1 MLKTGTLTL
10 YDENDNDLN
19 IDMSVTQIL
28 TIVRILGIRQNNNN
42 DISSISCFGDLGLA
56 EINEKILNKYPDLFG
71 TTKRSPWQK
80 KKRGITKYEYGKF

>member
-19 IDMSVTQIL
+19 IDLSVTQIL
-28 TIVRILGIRQNNNN
+28 TIVRILGIRQNNN

-56 EINEKILNKYPDLFG
+56 EINEKILNKYPALFG
-71 TTKRSPWQK
+71 TTKSNDIK
-80 KKRGITKYEYGKF
+80 

>member
-19 IDMSVTQIL
+19 IDLSVTQIL
-28 TIVRILGIRQNNNN
+28 TIVRILGIRQNNN

-56 EINEKILNKYPDLFG
+56 EINEKILNKYPHLFG
-71 TTKRSPWQK
+71 TTKSNDIK
-80 KKRGITKYEYGKF
+80 

>member
-19 IDMSVTQIL
+19 IDLSVTQIL
-28 TIVRILGIRQNNNN
+28 TIVRILGIRQNNN

-56 EINEKILNKYPDLFG
+56 EINEKILNKYADLFG
-71 TTKRSPWQK
+71 RTKSNDIK
-80 KKRGITKYEYGKF
+80 

>member
-19 IDMSVTQIL
+19 IDLSVTQIL
-28 TIVRILGIRQNNNN
+28 TIVRILGIRQNNN
-42 DISSISCFGDLGLA
+42 DISSISSFGDLGLA

-71 TTKRSPWQK
+71 TTKSNDIK
-80 KKRGITKYEYGKF
+80 

>member
-19 IDMSVTQIL
+19 IDLSVTQIL
-28 TIVRILGIRQNNNN
+28 TIVRILGIRQNNN
-42 DISSISCFGDLGLA
+42 DISSISCFGDLWLA

-71 TTKRSPWQK
+71 TTKSNDIK
-80 KKRGITKYEYGKF
+80 

>member
-19 IDMSVTQIL
+19 IDLSVTQIL
-28 TIVRILGIRQNNNN
+28 TIVRILGIRQNNN

-56 EINEKILNKYPDLFG
+56 KINEKILNKYPDLFG
-71 TTKRSPWQK
+71 TTKSNDIK
-80 KKRGITKYEYGKF
+80 